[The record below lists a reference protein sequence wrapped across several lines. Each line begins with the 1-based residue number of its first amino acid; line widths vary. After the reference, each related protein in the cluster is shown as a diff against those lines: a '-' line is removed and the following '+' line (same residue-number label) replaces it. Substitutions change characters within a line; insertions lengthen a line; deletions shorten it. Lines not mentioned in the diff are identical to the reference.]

1 VETIPAEIPYL
12 FSDKDKKA
20 EWKKKLGPKTL
31 PRVGVVWSGNPEH
44 TNDHNRSIPLETL
57 KPLLEL
63 PFEFHSLQKDYKGKD
78 GGFLLN
84 SPQLKNH
91 QMELTDFSE
100 TAALMDEMDL
110 IITVDT
116 SAAHL
121 AGALGKPVW
130 VLLPFVPDYRWLL
143 ERNDS
148 PWYSTATLF
157 RQSKTGDWKTTVAEV
172 IKKLSSELR

>member
-1 VETIPAEIPYL
+1 MY
-12 FSDKDKKA
+12 
-20 EWKKKLGPKTL
+20 
-31 PRVGVVWSGNPEH
+31 
-44 TNDHNRSIPLETL
+44 
-57 KPLLEL
+57 
-63 PFEFHSLQKDYKGKD
+63 
-78 GGFLLN
+78 
-84 SPQLKNH
+84 
-91 QMELTDFSE
+91 
-100 TAALMDEMDL
+100 EMDL